1 MKAAVLAFVS
11 LTALA
16 CPVQAQ
22 GPVELYTARVFVTGQ
37 HEDNRPA
44 AFAQALEEVLVKV
57 SGDGRLTD
65 DPRVDSYAKD
75 ADRYVASFSYR
86 DRMAGIPVH
95 DEQGTR
101 QRPFELTV
109 VFAPEKIDRLLA
121 DLGQTAWRDRPS
133 VLVVVDVTPGGG
145 APYRLTGDG
154 PHGRDLREALAAE
167 ARRIGLTAVL
177 PEGATDSPA
186 PGEVQ
191 LAGTLVW
198 SDAALGWT
206 AEWRFD
212 DNGDVHDWRVDGV
225 SFDAAFRSGL
235 RGVAGIL
242 SRTGPPR

>member
-16 CPVQAQ
+16 CPVQAEA
-22 GPVELYTARVFVTGQ
+22 PVELYTARVFVTGQ

-57 SGDGRLTD
+57 SGDGRLTG

-109 VFAPEKIDRLLA
+109 VFVPEKINRILA
-121 DLGQTAWRDRPS
+121 DLGQTAWLDRPS
-133 VLVVVDVTPGGG
+133 ILVVVEVTPGGG
-145 APYRLTGDG
+145 TPYRLTSGG
-154 PHGRDLREALAAE
+154 LQGRDLREALATE
-167 ARRIGLTAVL
+167 ARRTGLTAVL
-177 PEGATDSPA
+177 PEAGADSPA
-186 PGEVQ
+186 PSEVQ

-206 AEWRFD
+206 AAWRFD
-212 DNGDVHDWRVDGV
+212 VNGDVHDWRVDGV

-235 RGVAGIL
+235 RGVAGL
-242 SRTGPPR
+242 VSGTGPPR